1 MSLSLASGWED
12 DLALTQHAVWQLL
25 CAAVSQADDP
35 LRTPVLGTVNL
46 SGAEPAP
53 ALRTVVLRA
62 ADSATGHLSFHTDAR
77 SAKAAELAHN
87 PQAALLFY
95 SPTLKLQI
103 RVEGVASLHAGD
115 AIARQQFDQLA
126 QSAPH
131 TLLPYLG
138 AAPGTPLDGLPPVL
152 SRRRWQAAE
161 LEPAWPCFAWGVLV
175 PRRIET
181 LLLDLRG
188 HRRARFDRAG
198 TRWSAQWIA
207 A

>member
-1 MSLSLASGWED
+1 MSATLAAGWED
-12 DLALTQHAVWQLL
+12 DLALTQQAVWQLL
-25 CAAVSQADDP
+25 CAAVDEADDP
-35 LRTPVLGTVNL
+35 LRTPVLGTVNGA
-46 SGAEPAP
+46 GAEPAP

-62 ADSATGHLSFHTDAR
+62 ADSAAGHLSFHTDAR

-103 RVEGVASLHAGD
+103 RIDGTASLHVGD
-115 AIARQQFDQLA
+115 ATARQQFERIA
-126 QSAPH
+126 ANAPH

-152 SRRRWQAAE
+152 SRRRWQRAE
-161 LEPAWPCFAWGVLV
+161 LEPAWPCFAWGVFV

-181 LLLDLRG
+181 LLLDARG

-198 TRWSAQWIA
+198 TQWSAQWIA